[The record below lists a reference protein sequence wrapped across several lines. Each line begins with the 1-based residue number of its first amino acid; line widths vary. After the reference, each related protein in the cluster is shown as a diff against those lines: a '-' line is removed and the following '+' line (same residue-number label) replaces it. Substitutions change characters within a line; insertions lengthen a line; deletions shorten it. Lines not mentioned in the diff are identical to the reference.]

1 MPKNTNK
8 KTLKKKEFNNS
19 ELKPT
24 NKQAYL
30 NCFFLIL
37 KWMNYLKFLINLKYM
52 YLLKNGKI

>member
-1 MPKNTNK
+1 MSFLFFLFNQYMPKNTNK

-37 KWMNYLKFLINLKYM
+37 K
-52 YLLKNGKI
+52 